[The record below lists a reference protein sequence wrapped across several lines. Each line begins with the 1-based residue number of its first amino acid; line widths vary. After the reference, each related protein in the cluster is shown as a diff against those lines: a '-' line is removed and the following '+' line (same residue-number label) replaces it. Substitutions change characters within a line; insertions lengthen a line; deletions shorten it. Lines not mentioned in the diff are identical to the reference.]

1 MLIGPIGNAIID
13 AVQSINNYIDARNE
27 RIATEEK
34 LKELKREENSQHL
47 RELKESVQTLE
58 QVRAEVE
65 KQKQRDLMREDIR
78 RLTRRA
84 DNYLKLI

>member
-1 MLIGPIGNAIID
+1 MLIGSIGNAIID
-13 AVQSINNYIDARNE
+13 AVQSINNYIDSRNE
-27 RIATEEK
+27 RIAAEEK
-34 LKELKREENSQHL
+34 LKELKREENLQHL

-58 QVRAEVE
+58 QVCAEVE

-84 DNYLKLI
+84 DNYLKLV

>member
-1 MLIGPIGNAIID
+1 MLIGSIGNAIID

-27 RIATEEK
+27 RIAAEER
-34 LKELKREENSQHL
+34 LKELKREENLQHL

-84 DNYLKLI
+84 DNYLKLV

>member
-1 MLIGPIGNAIID
+1 MLIGSIGNAIID

-27 RIATEEK
+27 RIAAEER
-34 LKELKREENSQHL
+34 LKELKREENLQHL
-47 RELKESVQTLE
+47 CELKESVQTLE

-84 DNYLKLI
+84 DNYLKLV